1 MGFLWNFPTF
11 TGVLTS
17 LNIYHPRKT
26 HGRRDIARRWR
37 SQIAPGH
44 LFKRSC
50 LETVAVSA
58 APWETTWRGKW
69 KVESGKIRRIFF
81 RVNQQWAMTRAI
93 LAIFPRVAFMAKKI
107 QTDAQRVPNDFTETR
122 FRAEMPR
129 WTGRVF
135 MFSHFGGLQHEV
147 FAEACMV
154 WQPIFFLIS
163 FFLNMEQMCKDLN
176 CIRNSIYSQ
185 VKTAHL

>member
-1 MGFLWNFPTF
+1 M
-11 TGVLTS
+11 
-17 LNIYHPRKT
+17 
-26 HGRRDIARRWR
+26 
-37 SQIAPGH
+37 
-44 LFKRSC
+44 
-50 LETVAVSA
+50 
-58 APWETTWRGKW
+58 
-69 KVESGKIRRIFF
+69 ESGKIRRIFF

-154 WQPIFFLIS
+154 WQPIFFS
-163 FFLNMEQMCKDLN
+163 HFRFFEHGTDVQRFKLH
-176 CIRNSIYSQ
+176 SQ
-185 VKTAHL
+185 FYL